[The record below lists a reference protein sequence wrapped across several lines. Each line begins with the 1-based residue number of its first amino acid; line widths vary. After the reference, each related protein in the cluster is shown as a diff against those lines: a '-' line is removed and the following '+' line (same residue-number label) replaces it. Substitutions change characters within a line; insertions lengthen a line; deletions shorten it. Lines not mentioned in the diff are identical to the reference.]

1 MPRKSKSR
9 VSKKHTRR
17 HRKHR
22 GGFYGASGAI
32 APGAME
38 WSRGSEA
45 GPYAAGLG
53 DRGGNSFQLG
63 AGRKRRGSRK
73 GSRRAGRKTRRGGG
87 KYGGVSAS
95 YEGTG
100 ERGIANF
107 SGIITRDGSGAPAE
121 GAFNNNGAQPGS
133 GFDSFVRAH

>member
-1 MPRKSKSR
+1 MARKSR

-17 HRKHR
+17 KHR
-22 GGFYGASGAI
+22 GGYYGATGAL

-38 WSRGSEA
+38 WGRGSEA
-45 GPYAAGLG
+45 GAFAAGLN

-63 AGRKRRGSRK
+63 AGKKRRGSK
-73 GSRRAGRKTRRGGG
+73 KVTRRRKTRRGGG

-100 ERGIANF
+100 ERGLANF
-107 SGIITRDGSGAPAE
+107 SGVVTRDGSGAAAE

-133 GFDSFVRAH
+133 GFGSFVRAH

>member
-1 MPRKSKSR
+1 MPRKSR

-22 GGFYGASGAI
+22 GGFYGATGAI

-38 WSRGSEA
+38 WGRGSEA
-45 GPYAAGLG
+45 GAYAAGLN

-73 GSRRAGRKTRRGGG
+73 VSRSRKTRRGGG

-100 ERGIANF
+100 ERGLANF
-107 SGIITRDGSGAPAE
+107 SGVVTRDGSGAAAE
-121 GAFNNNGAQPGS
+121 GAFNNKGAQPGS

>member
-1 MPRKSKSR
+1 MPRKSR

-45 GPYAAGLG
+45 GAFAAGLN
-53 DRGGNSFQLG
+53 DRGGNSFALTG
-63 AGRKRRGSRK
+63 GRKRRGSRK
-73 GSRRAGRKTRRGGG
+73 VSRRHKTRRGGG
-87 KYGGVSAS
+87 AYGAVSAS
-95 YEGTG
+95 YQGTG
-100 ERGIANF
+100 ARGIANF
-107 SGIITRDGSGAPAE
+107 SGVNTKNGSGAPSL
-121 GAFNNNGAQPGS
+121 GDFNDNGAHPGS
-133 GFDSFVRAH
+133 GHASFVRAH

>member
-1 MPRKSKSR
+1 MPRKSR
-9 VSKKHTRR
+9 ASKKHTR
-17 HRKHR
+17 RKHR
-22 GGFYGASGAI
+22 GGFYGATGAL

-38 WSRGSEA
+38 WGRGSEA
-45 GPYAAGLG
+45 GAFAAGLN

-63 AGRKRRGSRK
+63 AGKKRRGSK
-73 GSRRAGRKTRRGGG
+73 KSVRRRKTRRGGG

-100 ERGIANF
+100 ERGLANF
-107 SGIITRDGSGAPAE
+107 TGVITRDGSGAAAE
-121 GAFNNNGAQPGS
+121 GAFNNKGSQPGS

>member
-22 GGFYGASGAI
+22 GGFYGAAGAI

-45 GPYAAGLG
+45 GPYAAGLN

-63 AGRKRRGSRK
+63 AGRKRRA
-73 GSRRAGRKTRRGGG
+73 SRRASRKTRRGGG
-87 KYGGVSAS
+87 KFGGVSAS
-95 YEGTG
+95 YEGAG
-100 ERGIANF
+100 ERGLANF
-107 SGIITRDGSGAPAE
+107 SGVVTRDGSGAAAE
-121 GAFNNNGAQPGS
+121 GAFNNKGAQPGS

>member
-1 MPRKSKSR
+1 MPRKSR

-22 GGFYGASGAI
+22 GGFYGATGAI

-38 WSRGSEA
+38 WGRGSEA
-45 GPYAAGLG
+45 GAYAAGLN

-63 AGRKRRGSRK
+63 AGRKRRVSRK
-73 GSRRAGRKTRRGGG
+73 VSRRRKTRRGGG
-87 KYGGVSAS
+87 KFGGVSAS

-100 ERGIANF
+100 ERGLANF
-107 SGIITRDGSGAPAE
+107 SGVVTRDGSGAAAE

-133 GFDSFVRAH
+133 GFGSFVRAH

>member
-1 MPRKSKSR
+1 MPRKSTKSK
-9 VSKKHTRR
+9 SKKHTRR

-22 GGFYGASGAI
+22 GGFYGATGAI

-38 WSRGSEA
+38 WGRGSEA
-45 GPYAAGLG
+45 GEFAAGLG

-73 GSRRAGRKTRRGGG
+73 LARRTRRKTRGGG

-100 ERGIANF
+100 ERGLANF
-107 SGIITRDGSGAPAE
+107 SGVVTRDGSGAAAE

-133 GFDSFVRAH
+133 GFGSFVRAH

>member
-1 MPRKSKSR
+1 MPRKSR

-17 HRKHR
+17 HRKTR

-45 GPYAAGLG
+45 GAFAAGLN

-63 AGRKRRGSRK
+63 ARRKARSAKK
-73 GSRRAGRKTRRGGG
+73 GSKKTRKARRGGG
-87 KYGGVSAS
+87 AYGAVSAS
-95 YEGTG
+95 YEGSG
-100 ERGIANF
+100 SRGLADFVGVNTKN
-107 SGIITRDGSGAPAE
+107 GTGAPSL
-121 GAFNNNGAQPGS
+121 GDFNNNGANPGS
-133 GFDSFVRAH
+133 GFGSFVRAH

>member
-22 GGFYGASGAI
+22 GGFYGATGAI

-38 WSRGSEA
+38 WGRGSEA
-45 GPYAAGLG
+45 GAYAAGLN

-63 AGRKRRGSRK
+63 AGRKRRA
-73 GSRRAGRKTRRGGG
+73 SRRRKTRRGGG
-87 KYGGVSAS
+87 KFGGVSAS

-100 ERGIANF
+100 ERGLANF
-107 SGIITRDGSGAPAE
+107 SGVITRDGSGAAAE

-133 GFDSFVRAH
+133 GFGSFVRAH

>member
-1 MPRKSKSR
+1 MPRKSKTKSK
-9 VSKKHTRR
+9 SKKHTRH
-17 HRKHR
+17 HRKTR

-45 GPYAAGLG
+45 GAYAAGLN

-63 AGRKRRGSRK
+63 AGRKRRGT
-73 GSRRAGRKTRRGGG
+73 RRHRGGG

-95 YEGTG
+95 YEGEG
-100 ERGIANF
+100 HRGLANF
-107 SGIITRDGSGAPAE
+107 TGVITRDGSGAAAE
-121 GAFNNNGAQPGS
+121 GAFNNNGAGPGNF
-133 GFDSFVRAH
+133 GSFVRAH

>member
-1 MPRKSKSR
+1 MPRKSKSKSR

-22 GGFYGASGAI
+22 GGFYGATGAI

-38 WSRGSEA
+38 WGRGSEA
-45 GPYAAGLG
+45 GAYASGLN

-63 AGRKRRGSRK
+63 AGKK
-73 GSRRAGRKTRRGGG
+73 RRAGRKTRRGGG

-95 YEGTG
+95 FEGQG
-100 ERGIANF
+100 ERGLANVR
-107 SGIITRDGSGAPAE
+107 GVVTRDGSGAAAQ

-133 GFDSFVRAH
+133 GFGSFVRAH

>member
-1 MPRKSKSR
+1 MPRKSR

-22 GGFYGASGAI
+22 GGYYGATGAL

-38 WSRGSEA
+38 WGRGSEA
-45 GPYAAGLG
+45 GPYASGLG

-63 AGRKRRGSRK
+63 AGRKRRGT
-73 GSRRAGRKTRRGGG
+73 RRRKTRRGGG

-95 YEGTG
+95 FEGQG
-100 ERGIANF
+100 ERGLANVR
-107 SGIITRDGSGAPAE
+107 GVVTRDGSGAAAE

-133 GFDSFVRAH
+133 GFGSFVRAH

>member
-45 GPYAAGLG
+45 GPFAAGLN

-73 GSRRAGRKTRRGGG
+73 VGRRTHRKTRGGG
-87 KYGGVSAS
+87 KFGGVSS
-95 YEGTG
+95 SFTG
-100 ERGIANF
+100 DGSRGLI
-107 SGIITRDGSGAPAE
+107 SPVGITTRDGTGAAAE

-133 GFDSFVRAH
+133 GFSSFVRAH

>member
-1 MPRKSKSR
+1 MPRKSKTKSKPK
-9 VSKKHTRR
+9 SKKHTRR
-17 HRKHR
+17 HRKTR

-45 GPYAAGLG
+45 GAYAAGLG

-63 AGRKRRGSRK
+63 AGRKRRGT
-73 GSRRAGRKTRRGGG
+73 RRQRGGG

-95 YEGTG
+95 FTG
-100 ERGIANF
+100 LGSRGLI
-107 SGIITRDGSGAPAE
+107 SPVGVVTRDGSGAAAE
-121 GAFNNNGAQPGS
+121 GAFNNNGAAPGEF
-133 GFDSFVRAH
+133 GSFVRAH

>member
-45 GPYAAGLG
+45 GPYAAGLN

-63 AGRKRRGSRK
+63 AGRKRRASRK
-73 GSRRAGRKTRRGGG
+73 HTRRQRKTRR
-87 KYGGVSAS
+87 VRPR
-95 YEGTG
+95 
-100 ERGIANF
+100 RG
-107 SGIITRDGSGAPAE
+107 
-121 GAFNNNGAQPGS
+121 
-133 GFDSFVRAH
+133 